1 MSFLLYQKFD
11 RIGKSPGG
19 AQMLLVTVK
28 FVVLK
33 VGDFPRELPDWDARA
48 RIVSNFNPILYAFP
62 ILFEFFFDFNYIRC
76 HIHTFITITAIYHY
90 SVMICIYAIIL
101 EVI

>member
-62 ILFEFFFDFNYIRC
+62 ILFEFFLILIILD
-76 HIHTFITITAIYHY
+76 AIYTRSSLLRQY
-90 SVMICIYAIIL
+90 II
-101 EVI
+101 IP